1 MRIISE
7 HEKADDSHRKN
18 AIFFVL
24 HKIIIA
30 VLMEL
35 YRHYA
40 IIIAEMHKEYCA
52 FLLVAPLVGAW
63 IEIQRQLFA
72 DGEKEGSLLL

>member
-40 IIIAEMHKEYCA
+40 IIIAEMHEEYCA
-52 FLLVAPLVGAW
+52 FLL
-63 IEIQRQLFA
+63 
-72 DGEKEGSLLL
+72 

>member
-1 MRIISE
+1 MKKRMIRTG
-7 HEKADDSHRKN
+7 KMQY
-18 AIFFVL
+18 FFVL

-52 FLLVAPLVGAW
+52 FLL
-63 IEIQRQLFA
+63 
-72 DGEKEGSLLL
+72 SLLL